1 MYELYIF
8 ANYIVIDCAFQL
20 NGGHNCGGSH
30 AYLRAYDQNGNVL
43 SSVNHHSA
51 TFSNLSHGRSYSIK
65 FLESNG
71 SASVE
76 KTIHFTVS

>member
-1 MYELYIF
+1 MTIAL
-8 ANYIVIDCAFQL
+8 
-20 NGGHNCGGSH
+20 
-30 AYLRAYDQNGNVL
+30 YDQNGNVL

-76 KTIHFTVS
+76 KPFILQYLNEKPFI